1 MLLCGGKKIGVG
13 CEVGLEEGRK
23 IEIERKVVAD
33 LLRGEVEIIP
43 MELIFFD
50 LELNGIRCDPTRKNR
65 GRYWVPR
72 ETLSAEKCGG

>member
-1 MLLCGGKKIGVG
+1 VLLCGGKKIGVG

-50 LELNGIRCDPTRKNR
+50 LELNGM
-65 GRYWVPR
+65 
-72 ETLSAEKCGG
+72 